1 MRNNVFTPVFIKRE
15 QNHRWRLC
23 KQWIYKCYEVYKK
36 RLDVRKTTRCNYF
49 LIKLANFA
57 LIVVWR
63 FTLFLPFA
71 WVQRSTSGNPACS
84 DPTAI
89 PRESNTVYHSKR
101 HQLCRRGNINI
112 LLILQ
117 IRESKKLNLLF
128 EAIQKRNRNHVTTKV
143 IFLNE

>member
-1 MRNNVFTPVFIKRE
+1 MLFSDHDSYNLSFCEMSAFFFVNIFFLKNQSISESMLFTMRNNVFTPVFIKRE
-15 QNHRWRLC
+15 QNHRWHLC

-49 LIKLANFA
+49 LIQLANFA

-63 FTLFLPFA
+63 FTLFLPSA

-101 HQLCRRGNINI
+101 H
-112 LLILQ
+112 
-117 IRESKKLNLLF
+117 
-128 EAIQKRNRNHVTTKV
+128 
-143 IFLNE
+143 